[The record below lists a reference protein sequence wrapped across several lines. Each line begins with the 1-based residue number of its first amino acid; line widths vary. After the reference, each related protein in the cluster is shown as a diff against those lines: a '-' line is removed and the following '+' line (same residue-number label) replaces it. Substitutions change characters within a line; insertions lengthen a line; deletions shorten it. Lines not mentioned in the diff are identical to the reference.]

1 MTFFAIVLYEFLHLS
16 VMSKRKPISKEI
28 KMLLRQQVL
37 NGKSKSQVA
46 RDLGITFR
54 TVWNHTKDIRTQKV
68 IPKEIKDKIR
78 KDVMEGKSKYQAAK
92 DYNLS
97 RSAVYRFT
105 EDINGSSIG
114 WAGIR
119 GKTLDLLQEIV
130 TKGYAYPLHGYVQQR
145 YRTLRKY
152 FPTIQRITIYGRT
165 IFYLKGREDEA
176 VRAFLERV
184 NKKIISYQ
192 ELRQVTEVFGT
203 DLHKSEKEAFLRRK
217 RKNIPRK
224 IKGSQYTSKTVLQEA
239 QSKSDDFL
247 RRFLP
252 SEVLE
257 EVKLILCIPFHQPWR

>member
-1 MTFFAIVLYEFLHLS
+1 
-16 VMSKRKPISKEI
+16 MSKNKPISQETKA
-28 KMLLRQQVL
+28 LLRQQVL

-54 TVWNHTKDIRTQKV
+54 TVWNHTKDIRTLKV
-68 IPKEIKDKIR
+68 IPKEIKEKIR
-78 KDVMEGKSKYQAAK
+78 KDVIEGKSKYQAAK
-92 DYNLS
+92 DYNLC
-97 RSAVYRFT
+97 RTTVYRLT
-105 EDINGSSIG
+105 EDINGTSIG

-130 TKGYAYPLHGYVQQR
+130 TKGYAYPPDGGYVQQR

-152 FPTIQRITIYGRT
+152 FPTIRRITIYGRT

-192 ELRQVTEVFGT
+192 ELKQVTEVFGT

-224 IKGSQYTSKTVLQEA
+224 IRGSQKASKDVLQEA

-257 EVKLILCIPFHQPWR
+257 NMLFYKIYNDGLVEIRTQDLLRVKETS

>member
-1 MTFFAIVLYEFLHLS
+1 
-16 VMSKRKPISKEI
+16 MSKRKSISKET
-28 KMLLRQQVL
+28 KALLRQQVL

-46 RDLGITFR
+46 RDLSITFR
-54 TVWNHTKDIRTQKV
+54 TVWNHTQDIHTQKV
-68 IPKEIKDKIR
+68 ISKELKEKVR
-78 KDVMEGKSKYQAAK
+78 KEVISGKSKYQAAK

-105 EDINGSSIG
+105 EDINGTSIG

-130 TKGYAYPLHGYVQQR
+130 TKGYAYPPRGYVQQR

-152 FPTIQRITIYGRT
+152 FPTIRRITIYGRT
-165 IFYLKGREDEA
+165 IFYLKGKEDEA
-176 VRAFLERV
+176 ARAFLDRV

-203 DLHKSEKEAFLRRK
+203 DLNKSEKETFLRRK
-217 RKNIPRK
+217 RKKISRK
-224 IKGSQYTSKTVLQEA
+224 IRSLQDAKKSVLKEA
-239 QSKSDDFL
+239 QTNFDDFL

-252 SEVLE
+252 SEVLF
-257 EVKLILCIPFHQPWR
+257 PHQDNY